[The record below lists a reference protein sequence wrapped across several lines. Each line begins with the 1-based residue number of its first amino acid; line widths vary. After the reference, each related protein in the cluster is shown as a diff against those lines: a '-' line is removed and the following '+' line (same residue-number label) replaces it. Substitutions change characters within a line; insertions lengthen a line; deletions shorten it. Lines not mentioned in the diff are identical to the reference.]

1 MHIER
6 VQIEEGFLDGL
17 DVSFAPGLNVIIGAR
32 GTGKTSLIELIKFCL
47 DVKGH
52 TPETSRR
59 SFDHALS
66 VLGSGQVTVTIAD
79 GSRRVMV
86 TRTANDVGPRA
97 TEPYVAPLVFSQTEI
112 ESVGLQSSGRL
123 GLLSG
128 FSDVSTDS
136 AAERDAAAEARSLTA
151 QAAALRRELEDLQ
164 RRAAEI
170 PAIDAELAKLAP
182 SEQQL
187 STLSAEAAKRKA
199 ELDALTSD
207 ISRKSVAEAVVAR
220 LKQKMDGW
228 RSAIAA
234 AARTPPLQE
243 HWPEAPE
250 EGNPLAPIHAR
261 FAKVQGYLKAALD
274 ELALADG
281 EVSSIAASRN
291 SGRLASEEKARHLR
305 KELETLQAGAGNVA
319 RQGQQLRER
328 KAQLEALKALL
339 TQRTVDLTTLVSSRG
354 TVLDRLEELRDARFT
369 SRARVANDLNKVLG
383 PRIRISVSRAGQHEP
398 FGAAIA
404 DALKGSGLK
413 YGDLAQALAK
423 KVSPRELLEA
433 AEADDIVFIA
443 EAAGI
448 TQDRSERLLTHLRE
462 ADLGAVGTASVA
474 DLVDFQLL
482 DGTDYKDISELSTGQ
497 RCTVVLPIVL
507 RHTER
512 MLIVDQPEDHIDN
525 AFIAETLIQSV
536 LARDPTG
543 QIIFTS
549 HNANIPVL
557 GNADKVVQLG
567 SDGKRGYPLAAA
579 GLETVAVVNAITT
592 VMEGGLK
599 AFEQRRSFYA
609 RHKSS

>member
-1 MHIER
+1 MYIER
-6 VQIEEGFLDGL
+6 VQVEEGFLDGL
-17 DVSFAPGLNVIIGAR
+17 DVSFVSGLNVIIGAR

-47 DVKGH
+47 NVKGH

-66 VLGSGQVTVTIAD
+66 VLGSGLVTVTLAD
-79 GSRRVMV
+79 GHRKITVA
-86 TRTANDVGPRA
+86 RTAEDATPRA
-97 TEPYVAPLVFSQTEI
+97 SEPYTAPLVFSQTEI
-112 ESVGLQSSGRL
+112 ESVGLQASGRL

-128 FSDVSTDS
+128 FADVSTDGT
-136 AAERDAAAEARSLTA
+136 AERDAAAEARSLTA
-151 QAAALRRELEDLQ
+151 QAATLRREIDDLT
-164 RRAAEI
+164 RRVAEI

-187 STLSAEAAKRKA
+187 SALSVEAAKRKA
-199 ELDALTSD
+199 ELDALTAD
-207 ISRKSVAEAVVAR
+207 ISGKSVAGAVVAR
-220 LKQKMDGW
+220 LKERIASW
-228 RSAIAA
+228 RSIIMTAA
-234 AARTPPLQE
+234 STPSLEEQWPDPTESSPLT
-243 HWPEAPE
+243 
-250 EGNPLAPIHAR
+250 PIHAR
-261 FAKVQGYLKAALD
+261 FTRASAHLKAALD

-281 EVSSIAASRN
+281 EVTTIANTRN
-291 SGRLASEEKARHLR
+291 AGRLASEEKARQLR
-305 KELETLQAGAGNVA
+305 KELEALQAGAGNIA

-328 KAQLEALKALL
+328 KAQLESLKALL
-339 TQRTVDLTTLVSSRG
+339 TQRSAGLIELVGKRG
-354 TVLDRLEELRDARFT
+354 VVLDRLEELRDARFAA
-369 SRARVANDLNKVLG
+369 RALVAKNLNRVLA
-383 PRIRISVSRAGQHEP
+383 PRIRISVSRAGQYEP
-398 FGAAIA
+398 FSAAIA

-413 YGDLAQALAK
+413 YGDLAQALAR

-433 AEADDIVFIA
+433 AEADDISFIA
-443 EAAGI
+443 DAAGI
-448 TQDRSERLLTHLRE
+448 TPDRAERLLAHLRE
-462 ADLGAVGTASVA
+462 VDLGAIGTATVE

-507 RHTER
+507 RHTDR

-525 AFIAETLIQSV
+525 AFIADTLIQSV

-567 SDGKRGYPLAAA
+567 SDGRRGFALAAA
-579 GLETVAVVNAITT
+579 GLETIPIVQAITS
-592 VMEGGLK
+592 VMEGGVQ

-609 RHKSS
+609 RHKTS

>member
-59 SFDHALS
+59 RFDHALS

-79 GSRRVMV
+79 GSRRVLV
-86 TRTANDVGPRA
+86 TRTANDTIPRA

-128 FSDVSTDS
+128 FSDVSADS
-136 AAERDAAAEARSLTA
+136 AAEGDAAAEARSLTA
-151 QAAALRRELEDLQ
+151 QAATLRRELEELQ

-170 PAIDAELAKLAP
+170 PVIDAELAKLAP
-182 SEQQL
+182 SELQL
-187 STLSAEAAKRKA
+187 STFSAEAAKRKA
-199 ELDALTSD
+199 ELDALTTD
-207 ISRKSVAEAVVAR
+207 ISSKSVAEAVVAR

-234 AARTPPLQE
+234 AARTPPLEE

-250 EGNPLAPIHAR
+250 QGNPLAPIHAR
-261 FAKVQGYLKAALD
+261 FAKVQGYLKVALE

-281 EVSSIAASRN
+281 EVSSIAGSRN

-305 KELETLQAGAGNVA
+305 KDLETLQAGAGNIA
-319 RQGQQLRER
+319 RQGQQLRQS
-328 KAQLEALKALL
+328 KAQLEALRALL
-339 TQRTVDLTTLVSSRG
+339 TQRTADLTTLVSSRG
-354 TVLDRLEELRDARFT
+354 KVLDRLEELRDARFT

-433 AEADDIVFIA
+433 AEADDIAFIT

-448 TQDRSERLLTHLRE
+448 TPDRTERLLAHLRE

-507 RHTER
+507 QHTDR

-525 AFIAETLIQSV
+525 AFIADTLIRSV
-536 LARDPTG
+536 LARDPTS
-543 QIIFTS
+543 QIIFSS

-599 AFEQRRSFYA
+599 AFELRRSFYA